1 MIERLGLL
9 TLFIVQIHQALLRN
23 LSLVRKIFSVT
34 ADITLQAL
42 PTVLFSGAFVG
53 AILVLQFN
61 EVLVQYDAVS
71 FLGGLNTSALIREV
85 GPLII
90 SFLLAGK
97 VGAYIAAELGTMR
110 VTDQI
115 DAMDCLGTDS
125 VEYLVVPRFF
135 GIIGASQILLGF
147 GLLSGVLG
155 SLLIGIYVCD
165 MNALQF
171 AGSIP
176 RFVSLSTLFS
186 GFVRSALYGFIV
198 ASVSCFEGFYA
209 SQGSRGV
216 GIAVTRTAIFTNL
229 YIVIANALSSQW
241 IRLLSGDI
249 R

>member
-1 MIERLGLL
+1 MIARLGQLS
-9 TLFIVQIHQALLRN
+9 LFISEITRTLLRCPF
-23 LSLVRKIFSVT
+23 LIKRILAVT
-34 ADITLQAL
+34 LDITLTAL

-61 EVLVQYDAVS
+61 EVLSQYDALT

-97 VGAYIAAELGTMR
+97 VGAFIAAELGTMR

-115 DAMDCLGTDS
+115 DAMDCLGTNS

-135 GIIGASQILLGF
+135 GIIGASQFLLAF
-147 GLLSGVLG
+147 GLLSGFVG
-155 SLLIGIYVCD
+155 SLLIGIYFCD
-165 MNALQF
+165 LNALQF
-171 AGSIP
+171 AESIP
-176 RFVSLSTLFS
+176 KFVGTSTLIS
-186 GFVRSALYGFIV
+186 GFIRSALYGFIV
-198 ASVSCFEGFYA
+198 AAVSCFEGYYA
-209 SQGSRGV
+209 SNGSRGV
-216 GIAVTRTAIFTNL
+216 GIAVTRTAIYTNL

-241 IRLLSGDI
+241 IRLLSGDM